1 VTYYFDGGIA
11 SFVKYLNRN
20 RRPIHDVVFASKDVD
35 FEDKEGK
42 LYSIGVEIA
51 FQYSDAAT
59 TTELAFTNT
68 INTPDGG
75 THITGMRS
83 AITSV
88 INRHAKKLGILKE
101 RDSNFSGND
110 TLEGLTAI
118 VSVKHP
124 DPQFESQTK
133 VKLLNPE

>member
-1 VTYYFDGGIA
+1 VTLTLRDERVTPFAKEVTYYFDGGIA

-88 INRHAKKLGILKE
+88 INRHAKKL
-101 RDSNFSGND
+101 
-110 TLEGLTAI
+110 
-118 VSVKHP
+118 
-124 DPQFESQTK
+124 
-133 VKLLNPE
+133 